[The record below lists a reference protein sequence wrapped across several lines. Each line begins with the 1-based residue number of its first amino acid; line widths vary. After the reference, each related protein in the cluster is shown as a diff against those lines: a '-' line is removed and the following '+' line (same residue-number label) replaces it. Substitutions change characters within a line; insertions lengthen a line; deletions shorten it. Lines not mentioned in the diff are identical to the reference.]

1 MVTHDGLIK
10 IFNMNRDKYTKFYL
24 AFDIEETDPRSDLS
38 GYIDEKEQDL
48 IRYSRRRDASKQYI
62 QRRFKEISYLQQI
75 HDKLTNLNLYMTWV
89 KLEQIISA
97 IRDRDFDGIRITIPF
112 VQNVNDGRLFDIDY
126 RRGL

>member
-1 MVTHDGLIK
+1 
-10 IFNMNRDKYTKFYL
+10 MNKDKYTKFYL

-38 GYIDEKEQDL
+38 GFIDEKEQDL
-48 IRYSRRRDASKQYI
+48 IRYARRRDASKQYI
-62 QRRFKEISYLQQI
+62 QRRFEEISYLQQI